1 MTTGDIHLEG
11 KVRKRNKQNLK
22 KSQHLNCDVSQCG
35 CLSAKAFGHFGTAAE
50 RMVSVNTT
58 SAPSATCLCRL
69 PQPPPPRIP
78 RLGIDRQCTHSL
90 HRNDM
95 AYCHFEL
102 CRDCGLGCFNEL
114 LLADIRRLSMVAV
127 MFLYQITVFFTT
139 KHNSITFGTLF
150 YWLNANCVR
159 ARRRLGQSTKTGR
172 RWGRCSIYR
181 HPPNGH
187 FGISAEMSW
196 CRSVPVPKCP

>member
-1 MTTGDIHLEG
+1 VALALDGMPTGDIHLEG
-11 KVRKRNKQNLK
+11 KVRIRNKQNLK

-35 CLSAKAFGHFGTAAE
+35 CLSAEAFGHFGTAAE

-95 AYCHFEL
+95 TYCHFEL
-102 CRDCGLGCFNEL
+102 CRDCGLGCFNDL

-127 MFLYQITVFFTT
+127 MFMYQITVFLQQNTTASLLELYFTGSMQT
-139 KHNSITFGTLF
+139 V
-150 YWLNANCVR
+150 Y
-159 ARRRLGQSTKTGR
+159 ARGGG
-172 RWGRCSIYR
+172 WGSRQR
-181 HPPNGH
+181 QVADGPMGP
-187 FGISAEMSW
+187 M
-196 CRSVPVPKCP
+196 